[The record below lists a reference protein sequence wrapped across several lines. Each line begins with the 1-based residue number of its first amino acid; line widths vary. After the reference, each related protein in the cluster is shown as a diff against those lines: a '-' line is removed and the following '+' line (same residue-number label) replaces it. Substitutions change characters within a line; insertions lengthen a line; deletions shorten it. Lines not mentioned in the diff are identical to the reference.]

1 VRWLLTG
8 LLIGEVV
15 PFTLIIIMP
24 TNHKLLAISSDATS
38 SETRDLL
45 IRGVTPDGVERT
57 NNEQRSRSASWA
69 APWFSS
75 FGSDFKYDFGVATD
89 EGETF
94 GLSVSSATAT
104 TSITPTSPRDA
115 ASNSWSAT
123 SAISIWRR
131 MVARRCGKTHSRVGR
146 KPHSMNG
153 SVTTIDTEL
162 RHRGQPGE
170 YAPAHPAQLSLS
182 TSASEAKSVKRDS
195 CLPGRGLKF
204 CGQTKVH
211 YFENRQ
217 E

>member
-1 VRWLLTG
+1 VRWFHTG

-162 RHRGQPGE
+162 LRRRLCSGSTARDGLEHTHPVALCVDERHI
-170 YAPAHPAQLSLS
+170 LSHAGYLDRLAEHF
-182 TSASEAKSVKRDS
+182 SARI
-195 CLPGRGLKF
+195 CYLP
-204 CGQTKVH
+204 
-211 YFENRQ
+211 Y
-217 E
+217 